1 MPNPKV
7 IIKKIETE
15 QEKYISKI
23 MEKAIFGGSEIT
35 SVMITNE
42 NFIQVIAI
50 TSYDEAIGVGSIFF
64 EKNKKQIFKIGVVKG
79 FKNLGYE
86 KLIKESLF
94 EIIQNRNPSGAS

>member
-7 IIKKIETE
+7 IIKEIETE
-15 QEKYISKI
+15 QEKYISQI
-23 MEKAIFGGSEIT
+23 MEKVIFGNSEII
-35 SVMITNE
+35 SSMITNE

-64 EKNKKQIFKIGVVKG
+64 EKDKKQVFKIGIVKG

-86 KLIKESLF
+86 ELIEQSLV
-94 EIIQNRNPSGAS
+94 EIIEKKKTSGT